1 MNFDFQ
7 HILKPTGLVEM
18 QPVKSGLIA
27 VSATKPVANGQTGLN
42 YVATFYERMT
52 SSYFGDWVPKNLVK
66 PSQAQSNQIKPN
78 PTQSNLIQPNP
89 TKKTAWISPTRLKT
103 GMEARNP

>member
-7 HILKPTGLVEM
+7 HILKRTGLVEM

-27 VSATKPVANGQTGLN
+27 VSATKPVANGQMGLN
-42 YVATFYERMT
+42 CVATFYERMT
-52 SSYFGDWVPKNLVK
+52 SSYFGDWIPKKPVK
-66 PSQAQSNQIKPN
+66 PGQ
-78 PTQSNLIQPNP
+78 TQSNLIQPNP
-89 TKKTAWISPTRLKT
+89 TKKTAWISHARFKT